1 MAKQILFGAVS
12 VLSQTRKCLVL
23 LVIHLFYEKDRRPRD
38 FCGNDSLYKQGKPP
52 QTKYVNLLS
61 SKYFQQPFKVK
72 NKGNIPEWS
81 FLSLKSTPKFWKPW
95 LLNINPKEF
104 PSSHLEMQ
112 LKFMLT
118 LTESCVCVCVFSR
131 VWLCHPMDCS
141 QPGSPVH
148 GIFISYSR
156 GLPDPGIE
164 PGSPALAG
172 GDTSETL
179 TEA

>member
-104 PSSHLEMQ
+104 PSSHLETQ

-118 LTESCVCVCVFSR
+118 LTESCVCVCVC
-131 VWLCHPMDCS
+131 VCS
-141 QPGSPVH
+141 VVSDSATPWTVAHQVPLSMEYSFPTPGVFLTQGSNL
-148 GIFISYSR
+148 
-156 GLPDPGIE
+156 GL
-164 PGSPALAG
+164 LLWQV
-172 GDTSETL
+172 ETL
-179 TEA
+179 QKP